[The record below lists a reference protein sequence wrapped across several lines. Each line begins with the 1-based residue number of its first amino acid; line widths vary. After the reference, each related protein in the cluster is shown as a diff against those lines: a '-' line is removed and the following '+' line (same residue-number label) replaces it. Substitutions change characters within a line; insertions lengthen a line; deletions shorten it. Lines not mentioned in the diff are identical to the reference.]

1 MYERH
6 LNALQYIWLHF
17 FIQFVSIPDIKK
29 LFSFIRLYVTVIL
42 SLEVFLLSSK
52 RFDFVCLNGA
62 ATKSPTCSFFALGEN
77 LVKPGECKKYFFCKI
92 SNIFSK

>member
-52 RFDFVCLNGA
+52 RFGFIRLNGT
-62 ATKSPTCSFFALGEN
+62 ATKPPTSSFFALDKN
-77 LVKPGECKKYFFCKI
+77 LVKSYDYKKY
-92 SNIFSK
+92 SL